1 MAFKTLPNAHLLSLG
16 LSTCYRNPYLR
27 ERNAQIRAKRLTAE
41 MVLARERDELIE
53 KELVLRQLAF
63 IMIAFRQA
71 VLALPGK
78 LRAAIGAGFTHEMVQ
93 QARGAGL

>member
-1 MAFKTLPNAHLLSLG
+1 
-16 LSTCYRNPYLR
+16 
-27 ERNAQIRAKRLTAE
+27 

-78 LRAAIGAGFTHEMVQ
+78 LRAAI
-93 QARGAGL
+93 RCGLPMRWCSRLGCWLMKPSHT